1 MAESESGGHGRRM
14 ILLGSPSTQ
23 SHPGE
28 ATAADVVETI
38 AGHVKWFDV
47 AKGYGFIVPEQGGND
62 VLVHVTILKRDGF
75 FAISEGA
82 RMVVEAVRRTRGY
95 QALRVVSLDN
105 SVAVHPAEAAPAR
118 THVQVSPAGGFEL
131 LTVKWFNRLRGFGF
145 ASKGDNEPDVFVHM
159 ETLRRFGIAE
169 LQPGDQILVRYGPGP
184 KGLMAAEIRLPQT
197 DQPSS
202 H

>member
-28 ATAADVVETI
+28 ATATDVVETI

-118 THVQVSPAGGFEL
+118 THVQVSRPAG
-131 LTVKWFNRLRGFGF
+131 
-145 ASKGDNEPDVFVHM
+145 
-159 ETLRRFGIAE
+159 
-169 LQPGDQILVRYGPGP
+169 
-184 KGLMAAEIRLPQT
+184 
-197 DQPSS
+197 SS
-202 H
+202 F